1 MGEVYTDITLK
12 NVKDIGLAEEGHIK
26 AGDVRQITV
35 NAVVDTGAY
44 DLCLTEEVFETLG
57 LKVIGHLAATVA
69 DGREVT
75 CSITAPVDVHWKD
88 RSTTVRA
95 TVVPG
100 SKEVLLGAIPLEG
113 MDLMVH
119 PKKGEVVG
127 VHGDQAL
134 YRI

>member
-1 MGEVYTDITLK
+1 MGEVYTDIMLK
-12 NVKDIGLAEEGHIK
+12 NSGDIELAHRGYIK
-26 AGDVRQITV
+26 TEDVREVSV

-44 DLCLTEEVFETLG
+44 DLCLTEEVFKTLG
-57 LKVIGHLAATVA
+57 LRVIGHLTANVA
-69 DGREVT
+69 DGRSVT

>member
-12 NVKDIGLAEEGHIK
+12 NARDIEFAAEGHIK
-26 AGDVRQITV
+26 EDEIRQITV

-44 DLCLTEEVFETLG
+44 DLCLTEEVFKTLG
-57 LKVIGHLAATVA
+57 LRVIGNLDATVA
-69 DGREVT
+69 DGRSVT

-88 RSTTVRA
+88 RSTTVRG

-113 MDLMVH
+113 MDLTVH

-127 VHGDQAL
+127 VHGDQPVF
-134 YRI
+134 RI